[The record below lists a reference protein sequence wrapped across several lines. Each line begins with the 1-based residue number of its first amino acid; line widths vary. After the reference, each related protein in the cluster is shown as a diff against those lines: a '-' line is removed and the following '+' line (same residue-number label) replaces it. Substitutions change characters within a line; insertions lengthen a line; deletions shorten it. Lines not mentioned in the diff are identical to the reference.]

1 MNTFKPGDIVRLK
14 SGGLKMT
21 VSEIVGKENDVTVI
35 CLWTEYGDMFDGVRP
50 ETIQERGFKP
60 HVIVKVE
67 DGQ

>member
-1 MNTFKPGDIVRLK
+1 
-14 SGGLKMT
+14 MT